1 MSDKKSDQPSMRTLL
16 TAITILA
23 CHTLFVTAQET
34 PATEPRT
41 GKGRSAYFIYTS
53 MPAGVENPVTILSGK
68 ESKPVILSKR
78 MASEAVKIPA
88 DGILRLIRKLE
99 APPAPGALPYQ
110 ILAQVV
116 IPETITQA
124 LVILVPVKPTPEGLL
139 FQCKVQDLAAF
150 KGGDYF
156 FLNMTKANIAVDMG
170 ATKIPLKP
178 GHSSIFDAP
187 VTRDP
192 VNMPIRYSYYDEQTQ
207 EWNVITSSTV
217 VLYDTRREIC
227 IFSWDQVYD
236 RIDYHGIT
244 VPVDNQP

>member
-1 MSDKKSDQPSMRTLL
+1 MKHLYPTLL
-16 TAITILA
+16 LLFCTPLMLMGQNAATA
-23 CHTLFVTAQET
+23 
-34 PATEPRT
+34 EPKAER
-41 GKGRSAYFIYTS
+41 GRSAYFIYTS
-53 MPAGVENPVTILSGK
+53 MPEGVENPVTILTGK
-68 ESKPVILSKR
+68 DTQELILSKR
-78 MASEAVKIPA
+78 MASTAVKIPA
-88 DGILRLIRKLE
+88 DGILRLVRKLA

-110 ILAQVV
+110 IIAQAV

-124 LVILVPVKPTPEGLL
+124 LVILVPIKPTPEGLL

-156 FLNMTKANIAVDMG
+156 FLNLTKANIAVDMG

-187 VTRDP
+187 VTKDP
-192 VNMPIRYSYYDEQTQ
+192 VNMPIRYSYYDEERK
-207 EWNVITSSTV
+207 EWNVISASTV
-217 VLYDTRREIC
+217 VLYNTRREIC

-244 VPVDNQP
+244 VPVDKQP